1 MAKTKRF
8 FISDLHLSSQA
19 LYDDPKKPA
28 WYDPAI
34 HNPRL
39 FGFLDKTVLAQ
50 KDQVKDLILLGDVF
64 NTWVCPAKKNPPKYS
79 EIFAANR
86 EVLNKFKEIIKAGID
101 IYYVNGNHDYDL
113 DAVTLQKA
121 IPGIKAINYY
131 RTGRIY
137 AEHGS
142 QYDIYN
148 KPDYVTDPA
157 FGRPIGY
164 FISRLVSTIGSDGF
178 GLIDLADY
186 LDDILEAAL
195 TPQNIFASIIEGLAE
210 RANLKET
217 DGIVLPGQ
225 KKISI
230 QALKERFQ
238 KLSEV
243 YSINELISDLYQRRY
258 LNGPADR
265 LCKRY
270 EFQVVVFGH
279 THNAMLDKD
288 WFLTADRIYA
298 NSGCWCK
305 PNAHSVE
312 VDKSQDTK
320 KQKTRV
326 RLHKVNLK
334 GESSV
339 IADEEI
345 G

>member
-8 FISDLHLSSQA
+8 FISDIHLSSQA
-19 LYDDPKKPA
+19 LYEDPKNPA
-28 WYDPAI
+28 WYDPEI

-39 FGFLDKTVLAQ
+39 LGFLENTVLAQ
-50 KDQVKDLILLGDVF
+50 KDQIKDLILLGDIF
-64 NTWVCPAKKNPPKYS
+64 NTWVCPAKKAPPKYS
-79 EIFAANR
+79 EIFKANR
-86 EVLNKFKEIIKAGID
+86 PVLDMFKKIRKAGISL
-101 IYYVNGNHDYDL
+101 YYVNGNHDYDL
-113 DAVTLQKA
+113 DRATLQRA
-121 IPGIKAINYY
+121 IPGIATINCY

-164 FISRLVSTIGSDGF
+164 FISRLVSTIGADGY

-195 TPQNIFASIIEGLAE
+195 SSQNIFASIIEGLAE
-210 RANLKET
+210 RASMKEA
-217 DGIVLPGQ
+217 DRIVLPQQ
-225 KKISI
+225 KGISI
-230 QALKERFQ
+230 AELKERFER
-238 KLSEV
+238 LSDV
-243 YSINELISDLYQRRY
+243 YTLNELISDLYQRRY

-270 EFQVVVFGH
+270 DFNVVVFGH

-298 NSGCWCK
+298 NTGCWCK
-305 PNAHSVE
+305 KHAHSVE
-312 VDKSQDTK
+312 VDKSQDQN
-320 KQKTRV
+320 QKTRV
-326 RLHKVNLK
+326 RLHKVSLD
-334 GESSV
+334 GSSTV

-345 G
+345 E